1 MTGIRHGLPLMRV
14 FPGGQLDTEH
24 FSKALVTDRWA
35 YGSDSFGEDIRDTG
49 SLSNPGFHK
58 WIGAH
63 Y

>member
-1 MTGIRHGLPLMRV
+1 MCV
-14 FPGGQLDTEH
+14 FLGGQLDTEH